1 MKRTFSYILAAFVA
15 MSMAGCGHSHE
26 SHSHDGHSHETTT
39 CDGHSHDGHSHD
51 GHSHDGHSHDG
62 HSHDGHSHDGH
73 SHDGHSHDGHSHDG
87 HSHDGHSHDSHS
99 HEADTH
105 EGENSSILHFTKE
118 QQQKIDFAIEKVQSS
133 DFNGAVKVAAR
144 VSAAPANLTT
154 IIATNPGRLHYV
166 GNIVEGKSVSAGESL
181 FSLDGSNVTENDA
194 AVKFAEAESN
204 YKVAKADYERKV
216 ALFEDNIVSQ
226 KELQAAEAALRQAE
240 AHYNSMKNHFNN
252 GKMVLKAPMGG
263 YISTIFVENGEYVAA
278 GTAVAAVQRGGEVN
292 IEAELPVRYASALT
306 NITAA
311 NIELSDG
318 AIYSLDEVEGR
329 VVAVGR
335 AANSCSMIPV
345 TVSAAKF
352 DAAVLG
358 SIVTLHLA
366 MSLKEG
372 ETRLVV
378 PRTALIEEMGVFY
391 VFVHKGGDAFEKREV
406 RIGAT
411 DGKHTQVL
419 KGLQK
424 GESVV
429 AKGAISL
436 KLSQGAAALDP
447 HAGHVH

>member
-1 MKRTFSYILAAFVA
+1 MMKRIFCYIFAAFAAVA
-15 MSMAGCGHSHE
+15 VASCG
-26 SHSHDGHSHETTT
+26 HSHDGHSHEAHSHDAA
-39 CDGHSHDGHSHD
+39 CDGHSHDGHSHEAHSHDAACD
-51 GHSHDGHSHDG
+51 GHSHDDHSHDGHSH
-62 HSHDGHSHDGH
+62 
-73 SHDGHSHDGHSHDG
+73 
-87 HSHDGHSHDSHS
+87 
-99 HEADTH
+99 EADAH
-105 EGENSSILHFTKE
+105 KGENSSILHFAKE

-144 VSAAPANLTT
+144 VASAPSNLTT
-154 IIATNPGRLHYV
+154 IIATNAGRLHYV

-204 YKVAKADYERKV
+204 YTVAKADYERKV
-216 ALFEDNIVSQ
+216 ALFKDNIVSQ

-240 AHYNSMKNHFNN
+240 AHYYSMKNHFSN

-263 YISTIFVENGEYVAA
+263 YISTLFVENGDYVAA

-292 IEAELPVRYASALT
+292 IEAELPVRYAAALT
-306 NITAA
+306 NISAA

-318 AIYSLDEVEGR
+318 TIYSLDDVQGR

-335 AANSCSMIPV
+335 AANDCSMIPV
-345 TVSAAKF
+345 TVSAKL
-352 DAAVLG
+352 DAVVPG

-366 MSLKEG
+366 MSLKQG
-372 ETRLVV
+372 DTRLVV

-411 DGKHTQVL
+411 DGKYTQII
-419 KGLQK
+419 KGLHK

>member
-1 MKRTFSYILAAFVA
+1 MKRIFCYIFAAFAAVA
-15 MSMAGCGHSHE
+15 VASCG
-26 SHSHDGHSHETTT
+26 HSHDGHSHEAHSHDAA
-39 CDGHSHDGHSHD
+39 CDGHSHDGHSHEAHSHDAACD
-51 GHSHDGHSHDG
+51 GHSHDDHSHDGHSH
-62 HSHDGHSHDGH
+62 
-73 SHDGHSHDGHSHDG
+73 
-87 HSHDGHSHDSHS
+87 
-99 HEADTH
+99 EADAH
-105 EGENSSILHFTKE
+105 KGENSSILHFAKE

-144 VSAAPANLTT
+144 VASAPSNLTT
-154 IIATNPGRLHYV
+154 IIATNAGRLHYV

-204 YKVAKADYERKV
+204 YTVAKADYERKV
-216 ALFEDNIVSQ
+216 ALFKDNIVSQ

-240 AHYNSMKNHFNN
+240 AHYYSMKNHFSN

-263 YISTIFVENGEYVAA
+263 YISTLFVENGDYVAA

-292 IEAELPVRYASALT
+292 IEAELPVRYAAALT
-306 NITAA
+306 NISAA

-318 AIYSLDEVEGR
+318 TIYSLDDVQGR

-335 AANSCSMIPV
+335 AANDCSMIPV
-345 TVSAAKF
+345 TVSAKL
-352 DAAVLG
+352 DAVVPG

-366 MSLKEG
+366 MSLKQG
-372 ETRLVV
+372 DTRLVV

-411 DGKHTQVL
+411 DGKYTQII
-419 KGLQK
+419 KGLHK

>member
-1 MKRTFSYILAAFVA
+1 MKRIFSYIFAAFAAVA
-15 MSMAGCGHSHE
+15 VASCGHSHE
-26 SHSHDGHSHETTT
+26 EHSHSAHSHETHSHDAA

-73 SHDGHSHDGHSHDG
+73 SHDGHSH
-87 HSHDGHSHDSHS
+87 
-99 HEADTH
+99 EADAH
-105 EGENSSILHFTKE
+105 KGENSSILHFAKE
-118 QQQKIDFAIEKVQSS
+118 QQQKIDFAIEKVQSF

-144 VSAAPANLTT
+144 VSAAPSNLTT
-154 IIATNPGRLHYV
+154 IIATNAGRLHYV

-204 YKVAKADYERKV
+204 YTVAKADYERKV
-216 ALFEDNIVSQ
+216 ALFKDNIVSQ

-263 YISTIFVENGEYVAA
+263 YISALLVENGEYVAA
-278 GTAVAAVQRGGEVN
+278 GTAVAAVQRSGEVN
-292 IEAELPVRYASALT
+292 IEAELPVRYAAALT

-318 AIYSLDEVEGR
+318 TIYSLDDVQGR

-335 AANSCSMIPV
+335 AANGCSMIPV
-345 TVSAAKF
+345 TVSAKL
-352 DAAVLG
+352 DAVVPG

-366 MSLKEG
+366 MSLKQG
-372 ETRLVV
+372 DTRLVV

-411 DGKHTQVL
+411 DGKYTQVL
-419 KGLQK
+419 KGLHK
-424 GESVV
+424 DEAVV